1 MSDELYYRGSSS
13 YETAVKNRLNELER
27 SGVKNTAA
35 MLTGIQDME
44 YGIRGEIR
52 ESTCAIIASQSIL
65 AESFKDSFD
74 SVNNTL
80 NIGFEMIAAGMGQ
93 LADSI
98 NAMSEAICNKL
109 DEIHDIV
116 NNPLLTASRELFR
129 RASANFEKGY
139 FEEALED
146 CKAAVEKNKT
156 DYISWYLLGQIYLF
170 GAGKF
175 SNVIDLH
182 KAEDAFLNAAKYID
196 SDLGKS
202 KEADELGSQIYYHL
216 GYTRLLLSND
226 LLVEEKNDESNKKLE
241 EAQKASKN
249 SSRLNDKNIKALYDN
264 AKELHFLGKDKE
276 AIEALKD
283 VIRLEKNFALIAAND
298 KNFESI
304 WLDIE
309 KAVLELRDELVQKC
323 REKLNDL
330 KKKFEIDDVS
340 EIEHIIDSQ
349 KDKDFYT
356 VAKFFETE
364 LPRRVLDIAFAKA
377 LYGLVKARLCN
388 VNRDTFDEYF
398 ISQGLFDYDGLSD
411 EEVSEKFVS
420 EKLSSSESF
429 INCSLPF
436 NCILFNIDD
445 RNILSDVSDGNIE
458 NDFKFKY
465 KEVNELAEKCEKILP
480 ELESLHNELFII
492 PTHEEILERVIKLRT
507 DEDLRELYSDDK
519 ERWRDAE
526 KELSGRTKSFP
537 EICNEFEK
545 LYGNEKSSLVFK
557 ILYDTKKLS
566 GSQKIKVERREKIDE
581 NEKEEI
587 ARNKKVFDEL
597 GFSSDCNE
605 EYQKKLKGTV
615 EIPSGIKEIPEKI
628 FLDCEYITKVII
640 PEGVEVIGEYAFFR
654 CNNIESIVLPSSLR
668 FIGEAVFLLDSNREK
683 VEIMGYSLN
692 VRSSLESVTASG
704 FYGVTKEKDN
714 FWNMTTIKLI
724 VPEGVKKLHS
734 QAFFGCKWIESV
746 ELPSSLEVIGW
757 EAFAGCENLKT
768 INIPESVKEIQE
780 HAFSGCRNLNE
791 EAEARIEK
799 FNSKALE
806 DNNGCFVATCG
817 VLSAIVTFFELLLV
831 SKHHSIWG
839 GLLSLVSLFFGF
851 CSLTK
856 SRLNKILGLAHL
868 VIGVWLLSGAGFVDG
883 SHKVLAVINILA
895 SLLHFFVNLGRKK
908 K

>member
-35 MLTGIQDME
+35 MLTGLQDME

-196 SDLGKS
+196 ADLGKS

-226 LLVEEKNDESNKKLE
+226 LLVEEKTDESNKKLE
-241 EAQKASKN
+241 EAQKASRN

-283 VIRLEKNFALIAAND
+283 AIRLEKNFALISAND

-304 WLDIE
+304 WPDIE

-323 REKLNDL
+323 PEKLNDL
-330 KKKFEIDDVS
+330 KNEFEIDDVS
-340 EIEHIIDSQ
+340 EIEHVIDSQ

-377 LYGLVKARLCN
+377 LYGLVKARICN
-388 VNRDTFDEYF
+388 VNEDVLTSIRVKENDYELPDE
-398 ISQGLFDYDGLSD
+398 LVL
-411 EEVSEKFVS
+411 ENFVS
-420 EKLSSSESF
+420 TKLSSSESF
-429 INCSLPF
+429 MNYSVGF
-436 NCILFNIDD
+436 DSILFNFDD
-445 RNILSDVSDGNIE
+445 RNTSSDV
-458 NDFKFKY
+458 NDEDNFKFKY

-480 ELESLHNELFII
+480 KLKNLHNELFMT
-492 PTHEEILERVIKLRT
+492 PTHEEILERVIELRT
-507 DEDLRELYSDDK
+507 DEKLREIYPDDK

-545 LYGNEKSSLVFK
+545 LYENEKSSAVLK
-557 ILYDTKKLS
+557 TLDSIKKLP
-566 GSQKIKVERREKIDE
+566 GSQEAKDEK
-581 NEKEEI
+581 EKEEI
-587 ARNKKVFDEL
+587 ARNKKVFDKL

-605 EYQKKLKGTV
+605 EYQKRLKGTV
-615 EIPSGIKEIPEKI
+615 EIPSGIKRIPEKI
-628 FLDCEYITKVII
+628 FLDCEGITKVII
-640 PEGVEVIGEYAFFR
+640 PEGVEVIAEYAFFR
-654 CNNIESIVLPSSLR
+654 CNNIKSIVLPSSLR
-668 FIGEAVFLLDSNREK
+668 FIGEAAFLLDSNREK

-692 VRSSLESVTASG
+692 VPSSLESVTASG

-714 FWNMTTIKLI
+714 FWNMTNIKLI

-734 QAFFGCKWIESV
+734 QAFTGCKWIGSV
-746 ELPSSLEVIGW
+746 LLPSSLEVIEW

-768 INIPESVKEIQE
+768 INIPESVKEIQD

-806 DNNGCFVATCG
+806 DNGGCFVATSG

-831 SKHHSIWG
+831 FKYHPIWAG
-839 GLLSLVSLFFGF
+839 ILSLVSLFMTLFS
-851 CSLTK
+851 CQK
-856 SRLNKILGLAHL
+856 SRLNKVLGFAYF
-868 VIGVWLLSGAGFVDG
+868 VIGVWLFSGAGFVDG

-895 SLLHFFVNLGRKK
+895 AILHFFVNSWGRKK

>member
-35 MLTGIQDME
+35 MLSGIQNME

-52 ESTCAIIASQSIL
+52 ESACAIIASQAIL
-65 AESFKDSFD
+65 AESFKDSFN

-80 NIGFEMIAAGMGQ
+80 NVGFEMIAAGMGQ

-175 SNVIDLH
+175 SNVIDLQ
-182 KAEDAFLNAAKYID
+182 KAEKSFFYAAKYID

-226 LLVEEKNDESNKKLE
+226 LLVEEKTDESNKKLE

-249 SSRLNDKNIKALYDN
+249 SSRLNAKNLKALYDN

-304 WLDIE
+304 WPDIE

-323 REKLNDL
+323 PEKLNDL
-330 KKKFEIDDVS
+330 KNEFEIDDVS

-364 LPRRVLDIAFAKA
+364 LPRRVLDIEFVKA

-388 VNRDTFDEYF
+388 VNRDILDLYLSEHGVETDQIFE
-398 ISQGLFDYDGLSD
+398 LSD
-411 EEVSEKFVS
+411 EEALYKAVSI
-420 EKLSSSESF
+420 KLSSSESF
-429 INCSLPF
+429 MACELIYESISF
-436 NCILFNIDD
+436 KSILFQD
-445 RNILSDVSDGNIE
+445 IE
-458 NDFKFKY
+458 KK
-465 KEVNELAEKCEKILP
+465 LTEKCEKLLP
-480 ELESLHNELFII
+480 ELKILHNELFMT
-492 PTHEEILERVIKLRT
+492 PTGEEIGESFKRIEEDETWKIFYPDVGERARLAEEVI
-507 DEDLRELYSDDK
+507 SC
-519 ERWRDAE
+519 
-526 KELSGRTKSFP
+526 RTKSFP

-545 LYGNEKSSLVFK
+545 LYGNEKSSAVLKTLDSIKGLLEEFK
-557 ILYDTKKLS
+557 
-566 GSQKIKVERREKIDE
+566 EKA
-581 NEKEEI
+581 NKAEKEAEE
-587 ARNKKVFDEL
+587 KK
-597 GFSSDCNE
+597 
-605 EYQKKLKGTV
+605 
-615 EIPSGIKEIPEKI
+615 
-628 FLDCEYITKVII
+628 
-640 PEGVEVIGEYAFFR
+640 A
-654 CNNIESIVLPSSLR
+654 
-668 FIGEAVFLLDSNREK
+668 EAK
-683 VEIMGYSLN
+683 
-692 VRSSLESVTASG
+692 AAA
-704 FYGVTKEKDN
+704 EKDAKT
-714 FWNMTTIKLI
+714 M
-724 VPEGVKKLHS
+724 
-734 QAFFGCKWIESV
+734 SV
-746 ELPSSLEVIGW
+746 V
-757 EAFAGCENLKT
+757 F
-768 INIPESVKEIQE
+768 
-780 HAFSGCRNLNE
+780 
-791 EAEARIEK
+791 
-799 FNSKALE
+799 
-806 DNNGCFVATCG
+806 G
-817 VLSAIVTFFELLLV
+817 VLSAILTFFELLLV
-831 SKHHSIWG
+831 FKYHPIWAG
-839 GLLSLVSLFFGF
+839 ILSLASLFMTL
-851 CSLTK
+851 CSCQK
-856 SRLNKILGLAHL
+856 SRLNKVLGLAHL
-868 VIGVWLLSGAGFVDG
+868 VIGVWLFSGAGFVDG

-895 SLLHFFVNLGRKK
+895 SLLHFFMKL
-908 K
+908 

>member
-35 MLTGIQDME
+35 MLSGIQNME

-52 ESTCAIIASQSIL
+52 ESACAIIASQSIL
-65 AESFKDSFD
+65 AESFKDSFN

-80 NIGFEMIAAGMGQ
+80 NVGFEMIAAGMGQ

-175 SNVIDLH
+175 SNVIDLQ
-182 KAEDAFLNAAKYID
+182 KAEKSFFYAAKYID

-226 LLVEEKNDESNKKLE
+226 LLVEEKTDESNKKLE

-249 SSRLNDKNIKALYDN
+249 SSRLNAKNLKALYDN

-276 AIEALKD
+276 SIETLKAA
-283 VIRLEKNFALIAAND
+283 IRLEKNFALVAAND

-304 WLDIE
+304 WPDIE

-323 REKLNDL
+323 PEKLNDL
-330 KKKFEIDDVS
+330 KNEFEIDDVS
-340 EIEHIIDSQ
+340 EIEHLIDSQ

-364 LPRRVLDIAFAKA
+364 LPRRALDIAFAKA
-377 LYGLVKARLCN
+377 LYGLVKARICN
-388 VNRDTFDEYF
+388 VNEDVLASIRVKENAYGLPDE
-398 ISQGLFDYDGLSD
+398 LVW
-411 EEVSEKFVS
+411 ENFVS
-420 EKLSSSESF
+420 TKLSSSESF
-429 INCSLPF
+429 MNYSVGF
-436 NCILFNIDD
+436 DSILFDFD
-445 RNILSDVSDGNIE
+445 ERNISSDV
-458 NDFKFKY
+458 NDEDDLKFKY

-480 ELESLHNELFII
+480 KLKSLHNELFMT
-492 PTHEEILERVIKLRT
+492 PTHEEILERVIELRT
-507 DEDLRELYSDDK
+507 DEKLREIYPDDK

-526 KELSGRTKSFP
+526 KELSDRTKSFP

-545 LYGNEKSSLVFK
+545 LYGNEKSSAVLK
-557 ILYDTKKLS
+557 TLDSIKKLP
-566 GSQKIKVERREKIDE
+566 GSQEAKDEK
-581 NEKEEI
+581 EKEEI
-587 ARNKKVFDEL
+587 ARNKEVFDKL
-597 GFSSDCNE
+597 GFSSDCNK
-605 EYQKKLKGTV
+605 EYQKRLKGTV
-615 EIPSGIKEIPEKI
+615 EIPSEIKRIPEKI
-628 FLDCEYITKVII
+628 FFDCEGITKVII
-640 PEGVEVIGEYAFFR
+640 PEGVEVIAEYAFFR
-654 CNNIESIVLPSSLR
+654 CNNIKSIVLPSSLR
-668 FIGEAVFLLDSNREK
+668 FIGEAAFLLDSNREK

-692 VRSSLESVTASG
+692 VPSSLESVTASG

-714 FWNMTTIKLI
+714 FWNMTNIKLI
-724 VPEGVKKLHS
+724 VPEGVKKLNF
-734 QAFFGCKWIESV
+734 QAFTGCKWIGSV
-746 ELPSSLEVIGW
+746 LLPSSLEVIEW

-768 INIPESVKEIQE
+768 INIPESIKEIQE

-806 DNNGCFVATCG
+806 DNNGCFVATSG
-817 VLSAIVTFFELLLV
+817 VLSVIVTFFELLLV
-831 SKHHSIWG
+831 FKYHPIWAG
-839 GLLSLVSLFFGF
+839 ILSLVSLFMTL
-851 CSLTK
+851 CSCQK
-856 SRLNKILGLAHL
+856 SRLNKVFGLAHL
-868 VIGVWLLSGAGFVDG
+868 VIGVWLFSGAGFVDG

-895 SLLHFFVNLGRKK
+895 SLLHFFVNFWGRKK

>member
-35 MLTGIQDME
+35 MLTGLQDME

-80 NIGFEMIAAGMGQ
+80 NIGFEMVAAGMGQ

-196 SDLGKS
+196 ADLGKS

-226 LLVEEKNDESNKKLE
+226 LLVEEKTDESNKKLE

-249 SSRLNDKNIKALYDN
+249 SSYLNNRNVKALYDN

-276 AIEALKD
+276 AIEELKAA
-283 VIRLEKNFALIAAND
+283 VRLEKNFALIAAND

-330 KKKFEIDDVS
+330 KNEFEIDDVS
-340 EIEHIIDSQ
+340 EIEQMIDSQ
-349 KDKDFYT
+349 KGKDFYT
-356 VAKFFETE
+356 VAKFFET
-364 LPRRVLDIAFAKA
+364 LPRRVLDIAFAKV
-377 LYGLVKARLCN
+377 LYGLVKARLIN
-388 VNRDTFDEYF
+388 VNRTVTDVYF
-398 ISQGLFDYDGLSD
+398 SEQGMDADQIFELSD
-411 EEVSEKFVS
+411 EKASDKFVS
-420 EKLSSSESF
+420 KKLSSSESF
-429 INCSLPF
+429 LDYSDSF
-436 NCILFNIDD
+436 NCILFNVDD
-445 RNILSDVSDGNIE
+445 INLGIDGNTE
-458 NDFKFKY
+458 DLLKFKY
-465 KEVNELAEKCEKILP
+465 KEVNALAEKYKKIVP
-480 ELESLHNELFII
+480 ELEIVHNELFMT
-492 PTHEEILERVIKLRT
+492 PAH
-507 DEDLRELYSDDK
+507 
-519 ERWRDAE
+519 
-526 KELSGRTKSFP
+526 KELSGRRTKSFP

-545 LYGNEKSSLVFK
+545 LYENEKSSAVLK
-557 ILYDTKKLS
+557 TLDSIKKLS
-566 GSQKIKVERREKIDE
+566 GSQELKDEK
-581 NEKEEI
+581 EKEEI
-587 ARNKKVFDEL
+587 ARNKEVFDKL
-597 GFSSDCNE
+597 GFSSDCNK
-605 EYQKKLKGTV
+605 EYQKRLKGTV
-615 EIPSGIKEIPEKI
+615 EIPSEIKRIPEKI
-628 FLDCEYITKVII
+628 FFDCEGITKVII
-640 PEGVEVIGEYAFFR
+640 PEGVEVIAEYAFFR
-654 CNNIESIVLPSSLR
+654 CNNIKSIVLPSSLR
-668 FIGEAVFLLDSNREK
+668 FIGEAAFLLDSNREK

-692 VRSSLESVTASG
+692 VPSSLESVTASG

-714 FWNMTTIKLI
+714 FWNMTNIKLI

-734 QAFFGCKWIESV
+734 QAFTGCKWIGSV
-746 ELPSSLEVIGW
+746 LLPSSLEVIEW

-806 DNNGCFVATCG
+806 DNNGCFVATSG

-831 SKHHSIWG
+831 FKYHPIWAG
-839 GLLSLVSLFFGF
+839 ILSLVSLFFGF

>member
-35 MLTGIQDME
+35 MLTGLQDME

-226 LLVEEKNDESNKKLE
+226 LLVEEKTDESNKKLE

-249 SSRLNDKNIKALYDN
+249 SSRLNAKNLKALYDN

-276 AIEALKD
+276 AIETLKD

-304 WLDIE
+304 WPDIE

-323 REKLNDL
+323 HEKLRNIKTKSAESIAESRSEYE
-330 KKKFEIDDVS
+330 KK
-340 EIEHIIDSQ
+340 IESI
-349 KDKDFYT
+349 KDKDLFT
-356 VAKFFETE
+356 VSEFFEKELEPYCLDAKRLDSCLEFARFLKKFFEE
-364 LPRRVLDIAFAKA
+364 AEDYL
-377 LYGLVKARLCN
+377 GLVSGFFSNYADSNSFIDIFSSGQIYDCLSAFREIGRIKIVN
-388 VNRDTFDEYF
+388 VKKFDNEIDGVVFGDWEVTFNENSPSHEILHLEEKTLSEITGDVTAGINFDKLFVIKKYSLIIQEHK
-398 ISQGLFDYDGLSD
+398 GLFSKIEYYDKNVLGGKF
-411 EEVSEKFVS
+411 EHAVSK
-420 EKLSSSESF
+420 
-429 INCSLPF
+429 
-436 NCILFNIDD
+436 
-445 RNILSDVSDGNIE
+445 
-458 NDFKFKY
+458 
-465 KEVNELAEKCEKILP
+465 
-480 ELESLHNELFII
+480 
-492 PTHEEILERVIKLRT
+492 T
-507 DEDLRELYSDDK
+507 
-519 ERWRDAE
+519 
-526 KELSGRTKSFP
+526 FP
-537 EICNEFEK
+537 EISAYLCEF
-545 LYGNEKSSLVFK
+545 N
-557 ILYDTKKLS
+557 
-566 GSQKIKVERREKIDE
+566 
-581 NEKEEI
+581 
-587 ARNKKVFDEL
+587 
-597 GFSSDCNE
+597 
-605 EYQKKLKGTV
+605 KKLKSKEITEILKDIDEIRVRDSDRLQFYEKFCDEHKDWEEDFKERHLNRWGTV
-615 EIPSGIKEIPEKI
+615 DAG
-628 FLDCEYITKVII
+628 
-640 PEGVEVIGEYAFFR
+640 
-654 CNNIESIVLPSSLR
+654 
-668 FIGEAVFLLDSNREK
+668 DSAANDY
-683 VEIMGYSLN
+683 GYSLN
-692 VRSSLESVTASG
+692 ALI
-704 FYGVTKEKDN
+704 DN
-714 FWNMTTIKLI
+714 VVISDD
-724 VPEGVKKLHS
+724 VKKIGEN
-734 QAFFGCKWIESV
+734 AFSNCKSLKSV
-746 ELPSSLEVIGW
+746 KLSDSIEVISK
-757 EAFAGCENLKT
+757 EAFAGCKNLKT
-768 INIPESVKEIQE
+768 INIPDSVKEIQKG
-780 HAFSGCRNLNE
+780 AFASCDNLDE
-791 EAEARIEK
+791 ETKAKIASI
-799 FNSKALE
+799 NPKALE
-806 DNNGCFVATCG
+806 YGGGGCYVATCVYG
-817 VLSAIVTFFELLLV
+817 SYDCSPVWTLRRFRDNTLGSTWYGRLFIKTYYAVSPTLVKCFGETSWFKNMWKPVLDKMV
-831 SKHHSIWG
+831 
-839 GLLSLVSLFFGF
+839 
-851 CSLTK
+851 
-856 SRLNKILGLAHL
+856 SRLQSE
-868 VIGVWLLSGAGFVDG
+868 GVESTPYEDKMW
-883 SHKVLAVINILA
+883 
-895 SLLHFFVNLGRKK
+895 R
-908 K
+908 

>member
-35 MLTGIQDME
+35 MLTGLQDME

-80 NIGFEMIAAGMGQ
+80 NIGFEMVAAGMGQ

-226 LLVEEKNDESNKKLE
+226 LLVEEKTDESNKKLE

-249 SSRLNDKNIKALYDN
+249 SSYLNNRNVKALYDN

-323 REKLNDL
+323 REKLRNIETKFAESIAESRSEYE
-330 KKKFEIDDVS
+330 KK
-340 EIEHIIDSQ
+340 IENI
-349 KDKDFYT
+349 KDKDF
-356 VAKFFETE
+356 
-364 LPRRVLDIAFAKA
+364 FA
-377 LYGLVKARLCN
+377 
-388 VNRDTFDEYF
+388 
-398 ISQGLFDYDGLSD
+398 
-411 EEVSEKFVS
+411 VSEF
-420 EKLSSSESF
+420 F
-429 INCSLPF
+429 
-436 NCILFNIDD
+436 
-445 RNILSDVSDGNIE
+445 
-458 NDFKFKY
+458 
-465 KEVNELAEKCEKILP
+465 
-480 ELESLHNELFII
+480 
-492 PTHEEILERVIKLRT
+492 
-507 DEDLRELYSDDK
+507 
-519 ERWRDAE
+519 E
-526 KELSGRTKSFP
+526 KELEPYCFDAKRLDSCLEFARFLKKIFEEAEDYLGLASKSSAYLDSLITINSNGNLEGFIPFKRKLLGEKYTFIFNRNSHSHKILDGGTAGDVIIRKRFVIKDYSLIIKEHKELFSNIVYLGGNFLYAESKSF
-537 EICNEFEK
+537 
-545 LYGNEKSSLVFK
+545 FK
-557 ILYDTKKLS
+557 ISKYLC
-566 GSQKIKVERREKIDE
+566 EF
-581 NEKEEI
+581 N
-587 ARNKKVFDEL
+587 
-597 GFSSDCNE
+597 
-605 EYQKKLKGTV
+605 KKLKNKEIIEILKDIDEIRARDSGRREAYKKFYEEETDWSEEFKEAHLNRWGTV
-615 EIPSGIKEIPEKI
+615 HVGKEIE
-628 FLDCEYITKVII
+628 DEYN
-640 PEGVEVIGEYAFFR
+640 GVSY
-654 CNNIESIVLPSSLR
+654 SSNSL
-668 FIGEAVFLLDSNREK
+668 IDGA
-683 VEIMGYSLN
+683 EIS
-692 VRSSLESVTASG
+692 
-704 FYGVTKEKDN
+704 D
-714 FWNMTTIKLI
+714 
-724 VPEGVKKLHS
+724 GVKKLKKN
-734 QAFFGCKWIESV
+734 AFLCCKSLKSV
-746 ELPSSLEVIGW
+746 KLPNSLEVIDRD
-757 EAFAGCENLKT
+757 AFLGCKNLKT
-768 INIPESVKEIQE
+768 INIPDSVKEIIE
-780 HAFSGCRNLNE
+780 GAFAGCDNLD
-791 EAEARIEK
+791 EK
-799 FNSKALE
+799 TKAKIASINPKALE
-806 DNNGCFVATCG
+806 YGGGCYVATCVYG
-817 VLSAIVTFFELLLV
+817 SYDCSQVWTLRRFRDNTLGSTWYGRLFIKTYYAVSPTLVKWFGKTSWFKNMWKPVLDKMV
-831 SKHHSIWG
+831 
-839 GLLSLVSLFFGF
+839 
-851 CSLTK
+851 
-856 SRLNKILGLAHL
+856 SRLQAE
-868 VIGVWLLSGAGFVDG
+868 GVENTPYEDKMW
-883 SHKVLAVINILA
+883 
-895 SLLHFFVNLGRKK
+895 R
-908 K
+908 

>member
-35 MLTGIQDME
+35 MLTGIQNME

-80 NIGFEMIAAGMGQ
+80 NIGFEMVAAGMGQ

-196 SDLGKS
+196 ADLGKS

-226 LLVEEKNDESNKKLE
+226 LLVEEKTDESNKKLE

-249 SSRLNDKNIKALYDN
+249 SSYLNNRNVKALYDN

-276 AIEALKD
+276 AIEELKAA
-283 VIRLEKNFALIAAND
+283 VRLEKNFALIAAND

-304 WLDIE
+304 WPDIE

-323 REKLNDL
+323 PEKLNDL
-330 KKKFEIDDVS
+330 KNEFEIDDVS
-340 EIEHIIDSQ
+340 EIEQMIDSQ
-349 KDKDFYT
+349 KGKDFYT
-356 VAKFFETE
+356 VAKFFET
-364 LPRRVLDIAFAKA
+364 LPRRVLDIAFAKV
-377 LYGLVKARLCN
+377 LYGLVKARLIN
-388 VNRDTFDEYF
+388 VNRTVTDVYF
-398 ISQGLFDYDGLSD
+398 SEQGMDADQIFELSD
-411 EEVSEKFVS
+411 EKASDKFVS
-420 EKLSSSESF
+420 KKLSSSESF
-429 INCSLPF
+429 LDYSDSF
-436 NCILFNIDD
+436 NCILFNVDD
-445 RNILSDVSDGNIE
+445 INLGIDGNTE
-458 NDFKFKY
+458 DLLKFKY
-465 KEVNELAEKCEKILP
+465 KEVNALAEKYKKIVP
-480 ELESLHNELFII
+480 ELEIVHNELFMT
-492 PTHEEILERVIKLRT
+492 PAH
-507 DEDLRELYSDDK
+507 
-519 ERWRDAE
+519 
-526 KELSGRTKSFP
+526 KELSGRRTKSFP

-545 LYGNEKSSLVFK
+545 LYENEKSSAVLK
-557 ILYDTKKLS
+557 TLDSIKKLS
-566 GSQKIKVERREKIDE
+566 GSQELKDEK
-581 NEKEEI
+581 EKEEI
-587 ARNKKVFDEL
+587 ARNKEVFDKL
-597 GFSSDCNE
+597 GFSSDCNK
-605 EYQKKLKGTV
+605 EYQKRLKGTV
-615 EIPSGIKEIPEKI
+615 EIPSEIKRIPEKI
-628 FLDCEYITKVII
+628 FFDCEGITKVII
-640 PEGVEVIGEYAFFR
+640 PEGVEVIAEYAFFR
-654 CNNIESIVLPSSLR
+654 CNNIKSIVLPSSLR
-668 FIGEAVFLLDSNREK
+668 FIGEAAFLLDSNREK

-692 VRSSLESVTASG
+692 VPSSLESVTASG

-714 FWNMTTIKLI
+714 FWNMTNIKLI

-734 QAFFGCKWIESV
+734 QAFTGCKWIGSV
-746 ELPSSLEVIGW
+746 LLPSSLEVIEW

-806 DNNGCFVATCG
+806 DNNGCFVATSG

-831 SKHHSIWG
+831 FKYHPIWAG
-839 GLLSLVSLFFGF
+839 ILSLVSLFMTL
-851 CSLTK
+851 CSCQK
-856 SRLNKILGLAHL
+856 SRLNKVLGFAYF
-868 VIGVWLLSGAGFVDG
+868 VIGVWLFSGAGFVDG

-895 SLLHFFVNLGRKK
+895 AILHFFVNSWGRKK

>member
-35 MLTGIQDME
+35 MLTGLQDME

-80 NIGFEMIAAGMGQ
+80 NIGFEMVAAGMGQ

-196 SDLGKS
+196 ADLGKS

-226 LLVEEKNDESNKKLE
+226 LLVEEKTDESNKKLE

-249 SSRLNDKNIKALYDN
+249 SSYLNNRNVKALYDN

-323 REKLNDL
+323 REKLRNIKTKSAESIAESRSEYE
-330 KKKFEIDDVS
+330 KK
-340 EIEHIIDSQ
+340 IENI
-349 KDKDFYT
+349 KDKDF
-356 VAKFFETE
+356 
-364 LPRRVLDIAFAKA
+364 FA
-377 LYGLVKARLCN
+377 
-388 VNRDTFDEYF
+388 
-398 ISQGLFDYDGLSD
+398 
-411 EEVSEKFVS
+411 VSEF
-420 EKLSSSESF
+420 F
-429 INCSLPF
+429 
-436 NCILFNIDD
+436 
-445 RNILSDVSDGNIE
+445 
-458 NDFKFKY
+458 
-465 KEVNELAEKCEKILP
+465 
-480 ELESLHNELFII
+480 
-492 PTHEEILERVIKLRT
+492 
-507 DEDLRELYSDDK
+507 
-519 ERWRDAE
+519 E
-526 KELSGRTKSFP
+526 KELEPYCFDAKRLDSCLEFARFLKKIFEEAEDYLGLASKSSAYLDSLITIRYNGSLEGFIPFKRKLFREKDTFIFNRNSHSHKILDGGTAGDVSIRNRFIIKDYSLIIKEHKELFSNIVCYDKDVLGYAESKSF
-537 EICNEFEK
+537 
-545 LYGNEKSSLVFK
+545 FK
-557 ILYDTKKLS
+557 ISKYLC
-566 GSQKIKVERREKIDE
+566 EF
-581 NEKEEI
+581 N
-587 ARNKKVFDEL
+587 
-597 GFSSDCNE
+597 
-605 EYQKKLKGTV
+605 KKLKCKEIIEILKDIDEIRARDSGRREAYKKFYEEETDWSEEFKEAHLNLWGTV
-615 EIPSGIKEIPEKI
+615 KVGKEIE
-628 FLDCEYITKVII
+628 
-640 PEGVEVIGEYAFFR
+640 
-654 CNNIESIVLPSSLR
+654 
-668 FIGEAVFLLDSNREK
+668 EAYGHNLNYLIDSA
-683 VEIMGYSLN
+683 EISN
-692 VRSSLESVTASG
+692 
-704 FYGVTKEKDN
+704 
-714 FWNMTTIKLI
+714 
-724 VPEGVKKLHS
+724 GVKKLGED
-734 QAFFGCKWIESV
+734 AFFFCESLKSV
-746 ELPSSLEVIGW
+746 KLPDSLEVIGKN
-757 EAFAGCENLKT
+757 AFSGCKNLKT
-768 INIPESVKEIQE
+768 INIPDSVKEIIE
-780 HAFSGCRNLNE
+780 GAFAGCDNLDE
-791 EAEARIEK
+791 ETKAKIAKLEVKEK
-799 FNSKALE
+799 VSSSSIA
-806 DNNGCFVATCG
+806 CG
-817 VLSAIVTFFELLLV
+817 VLSAIITFFELLLV
-831 SKHHSIWG
+831 FKYHPIWAG
-839 GLLSLVSLFFGF
+839 ILSLVSLFMTL
-851 CSLTK
+851 CSCQK
-856 SRLNKILGLAHL
+856 SRLNKVLGFAYL
-868 VIGVWLLSGAGFVDG
+868 VIGVWLFSGEGFVDG

-895 SLLHFFVNLGRKK
+895 SLLHFFMKL
-908 K
+908 